1 MTIIKD
7 RKIGFIIKGLFITL
21 IIPIIIGILLFTC
34 LFYCGVE
41 YDFRDILLYIAGS
54 VAILTFIMHNINGER
69 NSKINNDKNE
79 IIKNFHSEKLSLIRQ
94 RNSYEIVSQFS
105 KQEMVESLS
114 VYRKIKNQI
123 PNLIIKSN
131 VEPLKKYLK
140 ENPSD
145 HTHLN
150 LLLNCFEN
158 ASLQMKRGY
167 VDEEIIK
174 DALHSVLWNVYCTL
188 SSYIKDLQSEKG
200 KELCWDEMVKVCKK
214 WGEPK

>member
-21 IIPIIIGILLFTC
+21 IIPIIIGIILFTC

-94 RNSYEIVSQFS
+94 RNSYE
-105 KQEMVESLS
+105 
-114 VYRKIKNQI
+114 
-123 PNLIIKSN
+123 
-131 VEPLKKYLK
+131 
-140 ENPSD
+140 
-145 HTHLN
+145 
-150 LLLNCFEN
+150 
-158 ASLQMKRGY
+158 
-167 VDEEIIK
+167 
-174 DALHSVLWNVYCTL
+174 
-188 SSYIKDLQSEKG
+188 
-200 KELCWDEMVKVCKK
+200 
-214 WGEPK
+214 